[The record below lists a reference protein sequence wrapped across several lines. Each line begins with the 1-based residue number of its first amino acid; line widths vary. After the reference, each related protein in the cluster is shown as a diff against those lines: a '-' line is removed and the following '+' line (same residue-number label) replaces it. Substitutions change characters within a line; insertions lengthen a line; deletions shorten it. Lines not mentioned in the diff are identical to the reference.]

1 MFGGELFERRCAEF
15 GWLVFVPEDFITDA
29 QRYGFGDV
37 REMSGPDALRIA
49 YRINHYYPRDAEGNI
64 VQSAVAASLKQMLEE
79 LKTERAFVADEVT
92 TLDDGSEGRVA
103 SSTYLA
109 NIAAQSSLDVY
120 DTPIGEF
127 ISLKA

>member
-1 MFGGELFERRCAEF
+1 MERRCAEF
-15 GWLVFVPEDFITDA
+15 GWLVFVPEDFVTDA

-49 YRINHYYPRDAEGNI
+49 YRLVNYYPRDNQGNI
-64 VQSAVAASLKQMLEE
+64 IQSSVAASLKKMLEDVR
-79 LKTERAFVADEVT
+79 TEETFTADEVT

-103 SSTYLA
+103 SSEYLA
-109 NIAAQSSLDVY
+109 NIAGMSSLDVY

-127 ISLKA
+127 VSLK